1 MSEDASVL
9 KRSEVRTSSI
19 YSSWYAEKDRL
30 QEVLTGI
37 QYDETARCTAIL
49 SALAWRLEF
58 PLTLGHLRVVIGGD
72 YWNKHCTIQYVKV
85 VTNAQFLYWG
95 HTDWFYVLV
104 PSRAETTKAYG
115 VAFVADGRLMS
126 GQPGL
131 SGTMQMP
138 LDTPIKRFT
147 LCHPF
152 LESELHEPGR
162 ILLSRSTTAGT

>member
-1 MSEDASVL
+1 MSDDASIL
-9 KRSEVRTSSI
+9 KKAEVRATSI
-19 YSSWYAEKDRL
+19 YSRWYADKDRL

-72 YWNKHCTIQYVKV
+72 YWNKHCSLHYVKV
-85 VTNAQFLYWG
+85 VTGAQFLYWN
-95 HTDWFYVLV
+95 HTEWFYVLV
-104 PSRAETTKAYG
+104 PSRSETTKSYG
-115 VAFVADGRLMS
+115 VSFVAEGRLMS

-138 LDTPIKRFT
+138 LETPIKRFT

-162 ILLSRSTTAGT
+162 ILLSRAQGGS

>member
-1 MSEDASVL
+1 MSDDALVL
-9 KRSEVRTSSI
+9 KRGDVRGRSI
-19 YSSWYAEKDRL
+19 YSPWYAEKNHL
-30 QEVLTGI
+30 QEVLTGV
-37 QYDETARCTAIL
+37 QYDETARCTAVL
-49 SALAWRLEF
+49 AALAWRLEF

-72 YWNKHCTIQYVKV
+72 YWNRFCRIHYVKV
-85 VTNAQFLYWG
+85 ASGTQFLYWS
-95 HTDWFYVLV
+95 HTDWFYVLS
-104 PSRAETTKAYG
+104 PSLAETTKAYG

-138 LDTPIKRFT
+138 LETPIKRFT

-162 ILLSRSTTAGT
+162 ILLSRSA